1 MPMAWRLSSHCF
13 PVGVIE
19 CEPGGPLD
27 IAMAELTARWR
38 GVVGEGGF
46 GDGRHEATW
55 LLLLNNWRIINQA
68 SKVELISRYRTIAS
82 VLLL

>member
-1 MPMAWRLSSHCF
+1 MPMAWKLSSHCF

-27 IAMAELTARWR
+27 IAMAELTARSR

-55 LLLLNNWRIINQA
+55 LLLLNN
-68 SKVELISRYRTIAS
+68 SRGWLTKHR
-82 VLLL
+82 